1 MRKKCTLR
9 KNKRIS
15 TTILILT
22 LSMVFVFTML
32 PIHSLANESSSMQND
47 TNLNNLNE
55 NLVPEPAEIGTAREN
70 EDINA
75 QKENSTNK
83 SLSENGLNAQD
94 IEQNE
99 AQIREAPRKA
109 PPENGIVEIG
119 SFEDLK
125 PYLEKG
131 KYTYLT
137 NRDYSALLLKSGNY
151 VFTKDIE
158 IDLNDP
164 YFDDKSEEIGRGII
178 SHDNKDGILSIDGG
192 NHKITFKGNKVAPL
206 FAGIRAKNVNIS
218 NMSVEYPTSVSG
230 YGFIGEL
237 ISFGTPVDENGFDIN
252 SSILKNI
259 KVKVNGNVESKE
271 VWGNVILDNHFS
283 DQFGKGQ
290 IASGLS
296 WYLSKTSLEDIDL
309 EVTGNIGSDKA
320 PADKN
325 FRSGATG
332 LTFHWDKKMPTKD
345 TPSGDEIYMKQNTAM
360 LKKAGQIVNV
370 NVNIGGNIQAYA
382 YSQGYSAGVSN
393 DLGEAWVD
401 NLHVNIKGN
410 ILTKLH
416 KGGINQSGGESTYAH
431 GISDEIGT
439 FINSSLDVNNIVID
453 AENGMAKSND
463 FTQMYLVASTNSKG
477 WAENLSNNKFN
488 VRGKMSNNAPFR
500 NTMGL
505 GFGNGWNSS
514 GKYGVD
520 FLQTFENNE
529 MQVGAV
535 EIKNAESSQTAFVG
549 LSQKVY
555 AGKQSYEGRPELPEA
570 SLKNNS
576 LKVGKVDIDTPK
588 AYGMIYP
595 FMMQATNSKDNTV
608 SYGDI
613 NCKTDVI
620 NFIGMGDVEAKQPKN
635 TPHQCLT
642 KGNKLEFGT
651 VKLEGNTGNT
661 ISLMAGAQGANQPIE
676 DCSVKAKA
684 LSVNL
689 TDENENK
696 YSTSIAGIATYQQ
709 APIKGCR
716 VYVGDID
723 IKNQTQKTLYL
734 GLGTAFSK
742 NSKIEGSAVFIDK
755 DFKLDTA
762 GTKYAG
768 GFAGYASN
776 MTIDN
781 CDYQINGKSEV
792 AQNGKGI
799 FAGFAGWIKNTT
811 ISNSRSLILNDWAV
825 FTGFADGGTIDG
837 VAHYINKPNP
847 KFWSAI
853 LGAHK
858 ENKPTIKNSTL
869 LVDKE
874 NKDTW
879 LYRTGNVS
887 DESND
892 NYVTVVGK
900 GTDNVNREVYKT
912 SENEITENG
921 KTVKVVSKNDDS
933 IGNGF
938 VAKRA
943 FQTKYWNAELG
954 AYATSDAEKNFGY
967 LLAAS
972 FDKKEAV
979 GVDAAIVSKDLQT
992 ASLMDYYNRHVGIKA
1007 KSGAYIDLLGIKGD
1021 DFAFTPSVT
1030 KKVIGHDSEENY
1042 SFVLKADKDNPTG
1055 GTDLNGD
1062 IKKSTNGKIE
1072 DGKTQKIDFDEISFT
1087 KLGTYKFIVKEVNQ
1101 APKDWIYD
1109 NSEKVITVVISENKD
1124 GKFKVKIENNNP
1136 VVENKYS
1143 HTDDEDKPNPDKPDT
1158 EKPKD
1163 DAKDNENKTTTTET
1177 SKISKSVNTGDNNS
1191 TEAMLTLTLL
1201 IASAGVLV
1209 AVSIKNKIGN
1219 KNKSN

>member
-1 MRKKCTLR
+1 M
-9 KNKRIS
+9 
-15 TTILILT
+15 
-22 LSMVFVFTML
+22 
-32 PIHSLANESSSMQND
+32 
-47 TNLNNLNE
+47 
-55 NLVPEPAEIGTAREN
+55 
-70 EDINA
+70 
-75 QKENSTNK
+75 
-83 SLSENGLNAQD
+83 
-94 IEQNE
+94 
-99 AQIREAPRKA
+99 
-109 PPENGIVEIG
+109 
-119 SFEDLK
+119 
-125 PYLEKG
+125 
-131 KYTYLT
+131 
-137 NRDYSALLLKSGNY
+137 
-151 VFTKDIE
+151 
-158 IDLNDP
+158 
-164 YFDDKSEEIGRGII
+164 
-178 SHDNKDGILSIDGG
+178 
-192 NHKITFKGNKVAPL
+192 

-218 NMSVEYPTSVSG
+218 NMSVEYPASVSG

-237 ISFGTPVDENGFDIN
+237 ISFGTPVDANGFDIN
-252 SSILKNI
+252 NSIIKNI

-332 LTFHWDKKMPTKD
+332 LTFHWDKKMPAPN

-370 NVNIGGNIQAYA
+370 NVNIGGNVQAYA

-401 NLHVNIKGN
+401 NLHVNIKGD

-439 FINSSLDVNNIVID
+439 FINSSLDINNIVID
-453 AENGMAKSND
+453 AEDGMAKSNA
-463 FTQMYLVASTNSKG
+463 FTQMYLVASTNSHG
-477 WAENLSNNKFN
+477 WDENLSNNKFN

-505 GFGNGWNSS
+505 GFGNGWDSS
-514 GKYGVD
+514 KKYGVD

-555 AGKQSYEGRPELPEA
+555 AGKQSKEGRPELPEA

-620 NFIGMGDVEAKQPKN
+620 NFIGMGDVEATKPKN
-635 TPHQCLT
+635 TPHPCLT
-642 KGNKLEFGT
+642 KGNILEFGT
-651 VKLEGNTGNT
+651 INLEGNSGNT
-661 ISLMAGAQGANQPIE
+661 ISLMAGTQGENQPIE
-676 DCSVKAKA
+676 DCTVKAKA
-684 LSVNL
+684 LNVNL
-689 TDENENK
+689 TDENVK
-696 YSTSIAGIATYQQ
+696 GGSTSIAGIATYQQ
-709 APIKGCR
+709 SPIKGCR
-716 VYVGDID
+716 VYIGDVD
-723 IKNQTQKTLYL
+723 IKNQTQKPLYM

-742 NSKIEGSAVFIDK
+742 NSKIEGSAVFVDK

-768 GFAGYASN
+768 GFAGYANN

-825 FTGFADGGTIDG
+825 FTGFADGGKITG

-847 KFWSAI
+847 TFWSAI
-853 LGAHK
+853 LGADRND
-858 ENKPTIKNSTL
+858 NKPIITNSTL
-869 LVDKE
+869 LVEKE
-874 NKDTW
+874 NEDTW

-887 DESND
+887 EESKD

-900 GTDNVNREVYKT
+900 TDEKTNREVFAT
-912 SENEITENG
+912 GENEITENG
-921 KTVKVVSKNDDS
+921 KKVKVVSKTGDS
-933 IGNGF
+933 KGKALI
-938 VAKRA
+938 AKRS
-943 FQTKYWNAELG
+943 FQDKYWNDKVGRYNTTDE
-954 AYATSDAEKNFGY
+954 EKDFQYLNSSTFGDI
-967 LLAAS
+967 A
-972 FDKKEAV
+972 FI
-979 GVDAAIVSKDLQT
+979 GVDASIIKDGGSK
-992 ASLMDYYNRHVGIKA
+992 ASLDNYFNRHAGLITKD
-1007 KSGAYIDLLGIKGD
+1007 GAVIDLLGIRG
-1021 DFAFTPSVT
+1021 SV
-1030 KKVIGHDSEENY
+1030 IPD
-1042 SFVLKADKDNPTG
+1042 
-1055 GTDLNGD
+1055 
-1062 IKKSTNGKIE
+1062 
-1072 DGKTQKIDFDEISFT
+1072 
-1087 KLGTYKFIVKEVNQ
+1087 
-1101 APKDWIYD
+1101 AP
-1109 NSEKVITVVISENKD
+1109 VT
-1124 GKFKVKIENNNP
+1124 
-1136 VVENKYS
+1136 
-1143 HTDDEDKPNPDKPDT
+1143 PDKND
-1158 EKPKD
+1158 
-1163 DAKDNENKTTTTET
+1163 
-1177 SKISKSVNTGDNNS
+1177 KSIGTGDSGIDGFVILLVIMGTIAIS
-1191 TEAMLTLTLL
+1191 TALRKRKGE
-1201 IASAGVLV
+1201 SQ
-1209 AVSIKNKIGN
+1209 N
-1219 KNKSN
+1219 

>member
-1 MRKKCTLR
+1 MRKKWTLR
-9 KNKRIS
+9 KSKRIS
-15 TTILILT
+15 TKILILV

-47 TNLNNLNE
+47 TNLNHLNE
-55 NLVPEPAEIGTAREN
+55 NHAPEPAKIGTEKEQDGMN
-70 EDINA
+70 I
-75 QKENSTNK
+75 QKENNRTNI
-83 SLSENGLNAQD
+83 LSENGLNAQD

-99 AQIREAPRKA
+99 VQVRKAPRKA
-109 PPENGIVEIG
+109 PPESGIVEIG
-119 SFEDLK
+119 SFDDLK

-131 KYTYLT
+131 KYTFLT
-137 NRDYSALLLKSGNY
+137 NKDYSALLLKSGSY
-151 VFTKDIE
+151 VFTNDIE

-164 YFDDKSEEIGRGII
+164 YFDDKRVEIERGII
-178 SHDNKDGILSIDGG
+178 SHDNKDGMLSIDGG
-192 NHKITFKGNKVAPL
+192 NHKITFKGKKVAPL
-206 FAGIRAKNVNIS
+206 FAGIRAKNANIS

-237 ISFGTPVDENGFDIN
+237 ISFGEPVDANGFDIN
-252 SSILKNI
+252 NSIIKNI
-259 KVKVNGNVESKE
+259 KVKVNGNIESKE
-271 VWGNVILDNHFS
+271 VWGNVIIDNHFA
-283 DQFGKGQ
+283 DQFRKGE

-296 WYLSKTSLEDIDL
+296 WFLSKTSLEDIDL

-332 LTFHWDKKMPTKD
+332 LIFHWDKKMPTKD
-345 TPSGDEIYMKQNTAM
+345 TPSGDEIYMKHNTAM

-370 NVNIGGNIQAYA
+370 NINIGGNVQAYA

-393 DLGEAWVD
+393 DLGTAWVD
-401 NLHVNIKGN
+401 NLHVNIKGD

-416 KGGINQSGGESTYAH
+416 NGGINQQGGESTYAH

-439 FINSSLDVNNIVID
+439 FINSSLDVNNIVIN
-453 AENGMAKSND
+453 AEDGMAKSNS
-463 FTQMYLVASTNSKG
+463 FTQMYLVAAINSKG

-488 VRGKMSNNAPFR
+488 VRGKMSNNAPFK

-535 EIKNAESSQTAFVG
+535 EIKNAESPQTAFVG
-549 LSQKVY
+549 LAQKLY
-555 AGKQSYEGRPELPEA
+555 AGKQSKEGRPELPEA

-620 NFIGMGDVEAKQPKN
+620 NFTGMGNVEAKQPEN
-635 TPHQCLT
+635 TPHPCLT
-642 KGNKLEFGT
+642 KGNTLEFGT
-651 VKLEGNTGNT
+651 INLEGKTGNT
-661 ISLMAGAQGANQPIE
+661 ISLMAGSQGENQPIE
-676 DCSVKAKA
+676 NCTVKAKS
-684 LSVNL
+684 LNVNL
-689 TDENENK
+689 TDK
-696 YSTSIAGIATYQQ
+696 TAKGGSTSIAGIATYQQ

-716 VYVGDID
+716 VYVGDVD
-723 IKNQTQKTLYL
+723 IKNQTQKTLYM

-768 GFAGYASN
+768 GFAGYANN
-776 MTIDN
+776 MMIDN

-792 AQNGKGI
+792 AQNGQGI
-799 FAGFAGWIKNTT
+799 FAGFAGWIKDTT

-825 FTGFADGGTIDG
+825 FTGYANGGTIDG

-921 KTVKVVSKNDDS
+921 KTVKVASMKGDS

-943 FQTKYWNAELG
+943 FQTKYWNAEVG

-967 LLAAS
+967 LLATS
-972 FDKKEAV
+972 FDEKEAV
-979 GVDAAIVSKDLQT
+979 GVDAAAASKDLQT
-992 ASLMDYYNRHVGIKA
+992 ASLMNYYNRHLGIKA

-1087 KLGTYKFIVKEVNQ
+1087 KLGTYKFIVKEVNN
-1101 APKDWIYD
+1101 APKNWTYD
-1109 NSEKVITVVISENKD
+1109 NSEKIIKVVISENKD
-1124 GKFKVKIENNNP
+1124 GTFEAKIENNNP

-1201 IASAGVLV
+1201 IACAGVLIS
-1209 AVSIKNKIGN
+1209 VSIKNKIGN

>member
-1 MRKKCTLR
+1 
-9 KNKRIS
+9 
-15 TTILILT
+15 
-22 LSMVFVFTML
+22 
-32 PIHSLANESSSMQND
+32 
-47 TNLNNLNE
+47 
-55 NLVPEPAEIGTAREN
+55 
-70 EDINA
+70 
-75 QKENSTNK
+75 
-83 SLSENGLNAQD
+83 
-94 IEQNE
+94 
-99 AQIREAPRKA
+99 
-109 PPENGIVEIG
+109 
-119 SFEDLK
+119 
-125 PYLEKG
+125 
-131 KYTYLT
+131 
-137 NRDYSALLLKSGNY
+137 
-151 VFTKDIE
+151 
-158 IDLNDP
+158 
-164 YFDDKSEEIGRGII
+164 
-178 SHDNKDGILSIDGG
+178 
-192 NHKITFKGNKVAPL
+192 
-206 FAGIRAKNVNIS
+206 
-218 NMSVEYPTSVSG
+218 
-230 YGFIGEL
+230 
-237 ISFGTPVDENGFDIN
+237 
-252 SSILKNI
+252 
-259 KVKVNGNVESKE
+259 
-271 VWGNVILDNHFS
+271 
-283 DQFGKGQ
+283 
-290 IASGLS
+290 
-296 WYLSKTSLEDIDL
+296 
-309 EVTGNIGSDKA
+309 
-320 PADKN
+320 
-325 FRSGATG
+325 
-332 LTFHWDKKMPTKD
+332 
-345 TPSGDEIYMKQNTAM
+345 
-360 LKKAGQIVNV
+360 
-370 NVNIGGNIQAYA
+370 
-382 YSQGYSAGVSN
+382 
-393 DLGEAWVD
+393 
-401 NLHVNIKGN
+401 
-410 ILTKLH
+410 
-416 KGGINQSGGESTYAH
+416 
-431 GISDEIGT
+431 
-439 FINSSLDVNNIVID
+439 
-453 AENGMAKSND
+453 
-463 FTQMYLVASTNSKG
+463 
-477 WAENLSNNKFN
+477 
-488 VRGKMSNNAPFR
+488 
-500 NTMGL
+500 
-505 GFGNGWNSS
+505 
-514 GKYGVD
+514 
-520 FLQTFENNE
+520 
-529 MQVGAV
+529 
-535 EIKNAESSQTAFVG
+535 
-549 LSQKVY
+549 
-555 AGKQSYEGRPELPEA
+555 
-570 SLKNNS
+570 
-576 LKVGKVDIDTPK
+576 
-588 AYGMIYP
+588 
-595 FMMQATNSKDNTV
+595 
-608 SYGDI
+608 
-613 NCKTDVI
+613 
-620 NFIGMGDVEAKQPKN
+620 MGDVEAKQPKN

>member
-1 MRKKCTLR
+1 MGGGWEADVKKQIYTRGKQMLAIAFSLLMVISFSKFSVSAETLGEKETKTMSEPKVNE
-9 KNKRIS
+9 KNIEDTIS
-15 TTILILT
+15 PKEKKSEKTEIAEKSDKSDKSEKAGNQVKEAKKEQIKKSPLR
-22 LSMVFVFTML
+22 V
-32 PIHSLANESSSMQND
+32 PPANGVIEISSFD
-47 TNLNNLNE
+47 
-55 NLVPEPAEIGTAREN
+55 
-70 EDINA
+70 
-75 QKENSTNK
+75 
-83 SLSENGLNAQD
+83 
-94 IEQNE
+94 
-99 AQIREAPRKA
+99 
-109 PPENGIVEIG
+109 
-119 SFEDLK
+119 DLK

-137 NRDYSALLLKSGNY
+137 NIDYSALLLKSGNY

-158 IDLNDP
+158 IDLNDS
-164 YFDDKSEEIGRGII
+164 YFDDKRVEIERGII

-192 NHKITFKGNKVAPL
+192 NHKVTFKGKKVAPL

-218 NMSVEYPTSVSG
+218 NMSVEYQASVSG

-237 ISFGTPVDENGFDIN
+237 ISFGEPVDANGFDIN
-252 SSILKNI
+252 NSIIKNI
-259 KVKVNGNVESKE
+259 KVKVNGNIESKE
-271 VWGNVILDNHFS
+271 VWGNVILDNHFA
-283 DQFGKGQ
+283 DQFGKGE

-296 WYLSKTSLEDIDL
+296 WFLSKTSLEDIDL

-332 LTFHWDKKMPTKD
+332 LIFHWDKKMPAPN
-345 TPSGDEIYMKQNTAM
+345 TPSGNEIYMKQNTAM

-370 NVNIGGNIQAYA
+370 NVNIGGNVQAYA
-382 YSQGYSAGVSN
+382 YSQGYSAGISN

-401 NLHVNIKGN
+401 NLHVNIKGD

-453 AENGMAKSND
+453 AENGMAKSNA
-463 FTQMYLVASTNSKG
+463 FTQMYLVASTNSHG

-514 GKYGVD
+514 NKYGVD

-555 AGKQSYEGRPELPEA
+555 AGKQSKEGRPELPEA

-576 LKVGKVDIDTPK
+576 LKVGKLDIDTPK
-588 AYGMIYP
+588 AYAMIYP

-613 NCKTDVI
+613 NCKTGVI
-620 NFIGMGDVEAKQPKN
+620 NFTGMGNVEAKEPIN
-635 TPHQCLT
+635 TPHPCLT
-642 KGNKLEFGT
+642 KGNMLEFGT
-651 VKLEGNTGNT
+651 INLEGKTGNT
-661 ISLMAGAQGANQPIE
+661 ISLMAGMQGENQPIE
-676 DCSVKAKA
+676 DCTVKAKA
-684 LSVNL
+684 LNVNL
-689 TDENENK
+689 TDK
-696 YSTSIAGIATYQQ
+696 DAKGGSTSIAGIATYQQ

-716 VYVGDID
+716 VYVGDVD
-723 IKNQTQKTLYL
+723 IKNQTEKPLYM

-768 GFAGYASN
+768 GFAGYANN
-776 MTIDN
+776 MMIDN

-792 AQNGKGI
+792 AQNGQGI

-825 FTGFADGGTIDG
+825 FAGFADGGKITG

-853 LGAHK
+853 LGADRND
-858 ENKPTIKNSTL
+858 NKPTISNSTL
-869 LVDKE
+869 LVEKE
-874 NKDTW
+874 NEDTW

-887 DESND
+887 EESKD

-900 GTDNVNREVYKT
+900 TDEKTNREVFAT
-912 SENEITENG
+912 GENEITENG
-921 KTVKVVSKNDDS
+921 KKVKVVSKTGDS
-933 IGNGF
+933 KGKALI
-938 VAKRA
+938 AKRS
-943 FQTKYWNAELG
+943 FQDKYWNDKVGRYNTTGE
-954 AYATSDAEKNFGY
+954 EKNFQY
-967 LLAAS
+967 LNS
-972 FDKKEAV
+972 STFGDIDFI
-979 GVDAAIVSKDLQT
+979 GVDASIIKDGGSK
-992 ASLMDYYNRHVGIKA
+992 ASLDNYFNRHAGLITKD
-1007 KSGAYIDLLGIKGD
+1007 GAVIDLLGIRG
-1021 DFAFTPSVT
+1021 SV
-1030 KKVIGHDSEENY
+1030 IPD
-1042 SFVLKADKDNPTG
+1042 
-1055 GTDLNGD
+1055 
-1062 IKKSTNGKIE
+1062 
-1072 DGKTQKIDFDEISFT
+1072 
-1087 KLGTYKFIVKEVNQ
+1087 
-1101 APKDWIYD
+1101 AP
-1109 NSEKVITVVISENKD
+1109 VT
-1124 GKFKVKIENNNP
+1124 
-1136 VVENKYS
+1136 
-1143 HTDDEDKPNPDKPDT
+1143 PDT
-1158 EKPKD
+1158 PEKPKPD
-1163 DAKDNENKTTTTET
+1163 KND
-1177 SKISKSVNTGDNNS
+1177 KSIGTGDSGIDGFAILLVIMGTIAIS
-1191 TEAMLTLTLL
+1191 TALRKRKGE
-1201 IASAGVLV
+1201 SQ
-1209 AVSIKNKIGN
+1209 N
-1219 KNKSN
+1219 

>member
-1 MRKKCTLR
+1 MLAIAFSLLLVISFSKFSVSAETLGEKETKTMSEPKVNEKNIEDTISPKEEKSEKTEIAEKSDKSDKSEKAGNQVKEAKKNQIKKSPLR
-9 KNKRIS
+9 
-15 TTILILT
+15 
-22 LSMVFVFTML
+22 
-32 PIHSLANESSSMQND
+32 
-47 TNLNNLNE
+47 
-55 NLVPEPAEIGTAREN
+55 VPPAG
-70 EDINA
+70 
-75 QKENSTNK
+75 
-83 SLSENGLNAQD
+83 GV
-94 IEQNE
+94 
-99 AQIREAPRKA
+99 
-109 PPENGIVEIG
+109 VEIS
-119 SFEDLK
+119 SFDDLK

-131 KYTYLT
+131 NYTFLT

-158 IDLNDP
+158 IDLNDS
-164 YFDDKSEEIGRGII
+164 YFDDKRVEIERGVI

-192 NHKITFKGNKVAPL
+192 NHKITFKGKKVAPL
-206 FAGIRAKNVNIS
+206 FAGIRAKNANIS
-218 NMSVEYPTSVSG
+218 NMSVEYQASVSG

-237 ISFGTPVDENGFDIN
+237 ISFGEPVDANGFDIN
-252 SSILKNI
+252 NSIIKNI
-259 KVKVNGNVESKE
+259 KVKVNGNIESKE
-271 VWGNVILDNHFS
+271 VWGNVIIDNHFA
-283 DQFGKGQ
+283 DQFRKGE

-296 WYLSKTSLEDIDL
+296 WFLSKTSLEDIDL

-320 PADKN
+320 PADRN

-332 LTFHWDKKMPTKD
+332 LIFHWDKKMPTKD
-345 TPSGDEIYMKQNTAM
+345 TPSGDEIYMKHNTAM

-370 NVNIGGNIQAYA
+370 NINIGGNVQAYA

-393 DLGEAWVD
+393 DLGTAWVD
-401 NLHVNIKGN
+401 NLHVNIKGD

-416 KGGINQSGGESTYAH
+416 NGGINQPGGESTYAH

-439 FINSSLDVNNIVID
+439 FINSSLDVNNIVIN
-453 AENGMAKSND
+453 AEDGMAKSNS
-463 FTQMYLVASTNSKG
+463 FTQMYLVAAINSKG

-488 VRGKMSNNAPFR
+488 VRGKMSNNAPFK

-535 EIKNAESSQTAFVG
+535 EIKNAESPQTAFVG
-549 LSQKVY
+549 LAQKLY
-555 AGKQSYEGRPELPEA
+555 AGKQSKEGRPELPEA

-620 NFIGMGDVEAKQPKN
+620 NFTGMGNVEAKEPIN
-635 TPHQCLT
+635 TPHPCLT
-642 KGNKLEFGT
+642 KGNTLEFGT
-651 VKLEGNTGNT
+651 INLEGKTGNT
-661 ISLMAGAQGANQPIE
+661 ISLMAGTQGANQPIE

-709 APIKGCR
+709 SPIKGCR
-716 VYVGDID
+716 VYVGDVD
-723 IKNQTQKTLYL
+723 IKNRTQKALYM

-768 GFAGYASN
+768 GFAGYANN
-776 MTIDN
+776 MMIDN

-825 FTGFADGGTIDG
+825 FTGFADGGKITG

-847 KFWSAI
+847 TFWSAI
-853 LGAHK
+853 LGADIND
-858 ENKPTIKNSTL
+858 NKPIITNSTL
-869 LVDKE
+869 LVEKE
-874 NKDTW
+874 NEDTW

-887 DESND
+887 EESKD

-900 GTDNVNREVYKT
+900 TDEKTNREVFAT
-912 SENEITENG
+912 GENEITENG
-921 KTVKVVSKNDDS
+921 KKVKVVSKTGDS
-933 IGNGF
+933 KGKALI
-938 VAKRA
+938 AKRS
-943 FQTKYWNAELG
+943 FQDKYWNDKVGRYDTTGE
-954 AYATSDAEKNFGY
+954 EKNFQY
-967 LLAAS
+967 LNS
-972 FDKKEAV
+972 STFGDIDFI
-979 GVDAAIVSKDLQT
+979 GVDASIIKDGGSKS
-992 ASLMDYYNRHVGIKA
+992 SLDNYFNRHAGLITKD
-1007 KSGAYIDLLGIKGD
+1007 GAVIDLLGIRG
-1021 DFAFTPSVT
+1021 SV
-1030 KKVIGHDSEENY
+1030 IPD
-1042 SFVLKADKDNPTG
+1042 
-1055 GTDLNGD
+1055 
-1062 IKKSTNGKIE
+1062 
-1072 DGKTQKIDFDEISFT
+1072 
-1087 KLGTYKFIVKEVNQ
+1087 
-1101 APKDWIYD
+1101 AP
-1109 NSEKVITVVISENKD
+1109 IT
-1124 GKFKVKIENNNP
+1124 
-1136 VVENKYS
+1136 
-1143 HTDDEDKPNPDKPDT
+1143 PDT
-1158 EKPKD
+1158 PEKPKPD
-1163 DAKDNENKTTTTET
+1163 KND
-1177 SKISKSVNTGDNNS
+1177 KSIGTGDSGIDGFAILLVIMGTIAIS
-1191 TEAMLTLTLL
+1191 TALRKRKGE
-1201 IASAGVLV
+1201 SQ
-1209 AVSIKNKIGN
+1209 N
-1219 KNKSN
+1219 

>member
-1 MRKKCTLR
+1 MNKKWTQRKS
-9 KNKRIS
+9 KRIS

-32 PIHSLANESSSMQND
+32 PIHSLANESSTLQND
-47 TNLNNLNE
+47 TNLNYLNE
-55 NLVPEPAEIGTAREN
+55 NPAPEPTEIETAKEK
-70 EDINA
+70 EDINT
-75 QKENSTNK
+75 QQENNRNN
-83 SLSENGLNAQD
+83 SLSENGLNTQD

-99 AQIREAPRKA
+99 AQLKKAPRKA

-131 KYTYLT
+131 KYTFLT
-137 NRDYSALLLKSGNY
+137 NNDYSALLLKSGSY
-151 VFTKDIE
+151 VFTNDIE

-164 YFDDKSEEIGRGII
+164 YFDDKSVEIDRGII
-178 SHDNKDGILSIDGG
+178 SHDNKDGVLNIDGG

-206 FAGIRAKNVNIS
+206 FAGIRAKNASIS

-237 ISFGTPVDENGFDIN
+237 ISFGTPVDANGFDIN
-252 SSILKNI
+252 NSILKNI
-259 KVKVNGNVESKE
+259 KVKVNGNIESKE
-271 VWGNVILDNHFS
+271 VWGNVRIDNHFS

-296 WYLSKTSLEDIDL
+296 WFLSKTSLEDIDL

-332 LTFHWDKKMPTKD
+332 LTFHWDKKMPAPN

-393 DLGEAWVD
+393 DLGQAWVD
-401 NLHVNIKGN
+401 NLHVNIKGD

-416 KGGINQSGGESTYAH
+416 NGGINQSGGESTYAH

-453 AENGMAKSND
+453 AENGMAKSNA

-488 VRGKMSNNAPFR
+488 VRGKMSNNAPFK

-549 LSQKVY
+549 LAQKLY
-555 AGKQSYEGRPELPEA
+555 AGKQSYEGRPEFPEA
-570 SLKNNS
+570 SLKNNT

-635 TPHQCLT
+635 TPHPCLT
-642 KGNKLEFGT
+642 KGNILKFGT
-651 VKLEGNTGNT
+651 INLEGNSGNT
-661 ISLMAGAQGANQPIE
+661 ISLMAGTQGANQPIE
-676 DCSVKAKA
+676 SCTVKAKA
-684 LSVNL
+684 LNVNL

-709 APIKGCR
+709 SPIKGCR

-723 IKNQTQKTLYL
+723 INNQTQKTLYL

-742 NSKIEGSAVFIDK
+742 NSKIEDSAVFIDK

-768 GFAGYASN
+768 GFAGYANN

-781 CDYQINGKSEV
+781 CDYQINGKNEV

-799 FAGFAGWIKNTT
+799 FAGFAGWIKDTT

-825 FTGFADGGTIDG
+825 FTGYANGGTIDG

-887 DESND
+887 DESKD

-900 GTDNVNREVYKT
+900 GADNVNREVYKA

-921 KTVKVVSKNDDS
+921 KAVRVVSKNDDS

-938 VAKRA
+938 IAKRA
-943 FQTKYWNAELG
+943 FQTKYWNAEVG
-954 AYATSDAEKNFGY
+954 AYATSDTEKNFGY
-967 LLAAS
+967 LLATS
-972 FDKKEAV
+972 FDEKEAV
-979 GVDAAIVSKDLQT
+979 GVDKAAVSKDLQT
-992 ASLMDYYNRHVGIKA
+992 ASLMNYYDRHVGIKA

-1055 GTDLNGD
+1055 GADLNGESQ
-1062 IKKSTNGKIE
+1062 KSTNGKIE

-1087 KLGTYKFIVKEVNQ
+1087 KLGTYKFIVKEVNN
-1101 APKDWIYD
+1101 APKDWTYD
-1109 NSEKVITVVISENKD
+1109 NSEKVITVVIYEDKD
-1124 GKFKVKIENNNP
+1124 GKFEVKIENNNP
-1136 VVENKYS
+1136 VVENKYTR
-1143 HTDDEDKPNPDKPDT
+1143 TDDEDKPNPDPQKPEPNNPTTDNRD
-1158 EKPKD
+1158 KPK
-1163 DAKDNENKTTTTET
+1163 TTP
-1177 SKISKSVNTGDNNS
+1177 KKSTNVVKSPKTGDMIDATMYLGGLAVMS
-1191 TEAMLTLTLL
+1191 MGVLLTL
-1201 IASAGVLV
+1201 
-1209 AVSIKNKIGN
+1209 KK
-1219 KNKSN
+1219 KSHK

>member
-1 MRKKCTLR
+1 MGGWEADVKKQIYTRGKQMLAIAFSLLLVISFSKFSVSAEALGEKESKTMSEPKVNEKNIEDTISPKEEKSEKIEIAEKSEKSEKPEKAENQAKGAKVKQMKKSPLR
-9 KNKRIS
+9 
-15 TTILILT
+15 
-22 LSMVFVFTML
+22 
-32 PIHSLANESSSMQND
+32 
-47 TNLNNLNE
+47 
-55 NLVPEPAEIGTAREN
+55 VPPAG
-70 EDINA
+70 
-75 QKENSTNK
+75 
-83 SLSENGLNAQD
+83 GV
-94 IEQNE
+94 
-99 AQIREAPRKA
+99 
-109 PPENGIVEIG
+109 VEIS
-119 SFEDLK
+119 SFDDLK

-131 KYTYLT
+131 NYTFLT
-137 NRDYSALLLKSGNY
+137 NNDYSALLLKSGNY

-158 IDLNDP
+158 IDLNDS
-164 YFDDKSEEIGRGII
+164 YFDDKRVEIERGII

-192 NHKITFKGNKVAPL
+192 NHKITFKGKKVAPL

-237 ISFGTPVDENGFDIN
+237 ISFGTPVDANGFDIN
-252 SSILKNI
+252 NSIIKNI

-271 VWGNVILDNHFS
+271 VWGNVRIDNHFS

-296 WYLSKTSLEDIDL
+296 WFLSKTSLEDIDL

-332 LTFHWDKKMPTKD
+332 LTFHWDKKMPAPN

-370 NVNIGGNIQAYA
+370 NVNIGGNVQAYA

-393 DLGEAWVD
+393 DLGQAWVD
-401 NLHVNIKGN
+401 NLHVNIKGD

-453 AENGMAKSND
+453 AENGMTKSND

-488 VRGKMSNNAPFR
+488 VRGKMSNNAPFK

-549 LSQKVY
+549 LAQKVY
-555 AGKQSYEGRPELPEA
+555 AGKQSHEGRPELPEA
-570 SLKNNS
+570 SLKNNT
-576 LKVGKVDIDTPK
+576 LKVGKLDIDTPK

-613 NCKTDVI
+613 NCKTDLI
-620 NFIGMGDVEAKQPKN
+620 NFTGMGDVEAKQPKN
-635 TPHQCLT
+635 TPHPCLT
-642 KGNKLEFGT
+642 KGNNLEFGT
-651 VKLEGNTGNT
+651 INLEGKTGNT
-661 ISLMAGAQGANQPIE
+661 ISLMAGTQGANQPIE

-709 APIKGCR
+709 SPIKGCR
-716 VYVGDID
+716 VYVGDVD
-723 IKNQTQKTLYL
+723 IKNRTQKALYM

-768 GFAGYASN
+768 GFAGYANN

-825 FTGFADGGTIDG
+825 FTGFADGGKITG

-847 KFWSAI
+847 TFWSAI
-853 LGAHK
+853 LGADRNN
-858 ENKPTIKNSTL
+858 NKPIITNSTL
-869 LVDKE
+869 LVEKE
-874 NKDTW
+874 NEDTW

-887 DESND
+887 EESKD

-900 GTDNVNREVYKT
+900 TDEKTNREVFAT
-912 SENEITENG
+912 GENEITENG
-921 KTVKVVSKNDDS
+921 KKVKVVSKTGDS
-933 IGNGF
+933 KGKALI
-938 VAKRA
+938 AKRS
-943 FQTKYWNAELG
+943 FQDKYWN
-954 AYATSDAEKNFGY
+954 EKVGRYNTTDEEKDFQYLNSSTFGDID
-967 LLAAS
+967 
-972 FDKKEAV
+972 FI
-979 GVDAAIVSKDLQT
+979 GVDASIIKEGGSK
-992 ASLMDYYNRHVGIKA
+992 ASLDNYFNRHAGLITKD
-1007 KSGAYIDLLGIKGD
+1007 GAVIDLLGIKG
-1021 DFAFTPSVT
+1021 SV
-1030 KKVIGHDSEENY
+1030 IPD
-1042 SFVLKADKDNPTG
+1042 
-1055 GTDLNGD
+1055 
-1062 IKKSTNGKIE
+1062 
-1072 DGKTQKIDFDEISFT
+1072 
-1087 KLGTYKFIVKEVNQ
+1087 
-1101 APKDWIYD
+1101 AP
-1109 NSEKVITVVISENKD
+1109 VT
-1124 GKFKVKIENNNP
+1124 
-1136 VVENKYS
+1136 
-1143 HTDDEDKPNPDKPDT
+1143 PDT
-1158 EKPKD
+1158 PEKPKPD
-1163 DAKDNENKTTTTET
+1163 
-1177 SKISKSVNTGDNNS
+1177 KSDKSIGTGDSGIDGFAILLVIMGTIAIS
-1191 TEAMLTLTLL
+1191 TALRKRKGE
-1201 IASAGVLV
+1201 SQ
-1209 AVSIKNKIGN
+1209 N
-1219 KNKSN
+1219 

>member
-1 MRKKCTLR
+1 MLAIAFSLLLVISFSKFSVSAEALGEKESKTISEPKVNEKNIEDTISPKEEKSEKNEIAEKSEKSEKPEKAENQAKGAKVKQIKKSPLR
-9 KNKRIS
+9 VPPANGVIEIS
-15 TTILILT
+15 
-22 LSMVFVFTML
+22 
-32 PIHSLANESSSMQND
+32 
-47 TNLNNLNE
+47 
-55 NLVPEPAEIGTAREN
+55 
-70 EDINA
+70 
-75 QKENSTNK
+75 
-83 SLSENGLNAQD
+83 
-94 IEQNE
+94 
-99 AQIREAPRKA
+99 
-109 PPENGIVEIG
+109 
-119 SFEDLK
+119 SFDDLK

-131 KYTYLT
+131 NYTFLT
-137 NRDYSALLLKSGNY
+137 NNDYSALLLKSGNY

-158 IDLNDP
+158 IDLSDS
-164 YFDDKSEEIGRGII
+164 YFDDKRVEIERGII

-192 NHKITFKGNKVAPL
+192 NHKVTFKGKKVAPL

-218 NMSVEYPTSVSG
+218 NMSIEYPVSVSG

-237 ISFGTPVDENGFDIN
+237 ISFGTPVDANGFDIN
-252 SSILKNI
+252 NSIIKNI

-271 VWGNVILDNHFS
+271 VWGNVRIDNHFS

-296 WYLSKTSLEDIDL
+296 WFLGKTSLEDIDL

-332 LTFHWDKKMPTKD
+332 LTFHWDKKMPAPN

-393 DLGEAWVD
+393 DLGQAWVD
-401 NLHVNIKGN
+401 NLHVNIKGD

-416 KGGINQSGGESTYAH
+416 NGGINQSGGESTYAH

-453 AENGMAKSND
+453 AENGMAKSNA

-488 VRGKMSNNAPFR
+488 VRGKMSNNAPFK

-514 GKYGVD
+514 GRYGVD

-555 AGKQSYEGRPELPEA
+555 AGKQSHEGRPELPEA
-570 SLKNNS
+570 SLKNNT
-576 LKVGKVDIDTPK
+576 LKVGKLDIDTPK

-620 NFIGMGDVEAKQPKN
+620 NFTGMGDVEAKQPKN
-635 TPHQCLT
+635 TPHPCLT
-642 KGNKLEFGT
+642 KGNILKFGT
-651 VKLEGNTGNT
+651 INLEGNSGNT
-661 ISLMAGAQGANQPIE
+661 ISLMAGTQGENQPIE
-676 DCSVKAKA
+676 DCTVKAKA
-684 LSVNL
+684 LNVNL
-689 TDENENK
+689 TDENVK
-696 YSTSIAGIATYQQ
+696 GGSTSIAGIATYQQ
-709 APIKGCR
+709 SPIKGCR
-716 VYVGDID
+716 VYIGDVD
-723 IKNQTQKTLYL
+723 IKNQTQKPLYM

-742 NSKIEGSAVFIDK
+742 NSKIESSAVFIDK

-768 GFAGYASN
+768 GFAGYANN

-825 FTGFADGGTIDG
+825 FTGFADGGKITG

-847 KFWSAI
+847 TFWSAI
-853 LGAHK
+853 LGADRNN
-858 ENKPTIKNSTL
+858 NKPIITNSTL
-869 LVDKE
+869 LVEKE
-874 NKDTW
+874 NEDTW

-887 DESND
+887 EESKD

-900 GTDNVNREVYKT
+900 TDEKTNREVFAT
-912 SENEITENG
+912 GENEITENG
-921 KTVKVVSKNDDS
+921 KKVKVVSKTGDS
-933 IGNGF
+933 KGKALI
-938 VAKRA
+938 AKRS
-943 FQTKYWNAELG
+943 FQDKYWN
-954 AYATSDAEKNFGY
+954 EKVGRYNTTDEEKDFQYLNSSTFGDID
-967 LLAAS
+967 
-972 FDKKEAV
+972 FI
-979 GVDAAIVSKDLQT
+979 GVDASIIKEGGSK
-992 ASLMDYYNRHVGIKA
+992 ASLDNYFNRHVGLITKD
-1007 KSGAYIDLLGIKGD
+1007 GAVIDLLGIKG
-1021 DFAFTPSVT
+1021 SV
-1030 KKVIGHDSEENY
+1030 IPD
-1042 SFVLKADKDNPTG
+1042 
-1055 GTDLNGD
+1055 
-1062 IKKSTNGKIE
+1062 
-1072 DGKTQKIDFDEISFT
+1072 
-1087 KLGTYKFIVKEVNQ
+1087 
-1101 APKDWIYD
+1101 AP
-1109 NSEKVITVVISENKD
+1109 VT
-1124 GKFKVKIENNNP
+1124 
-1136 VVENKYS
+1136 
-1143 HTDDEDKPNPDKPDT
+1143 PDT
-1158 EKPKD
+1158 PEKPKPD
-1163 DAKDNENKTTTTET
+1163 
-1177 SKISKSVNTGDNNS
+1177 KSDKSIGTGDSGIDGFAILLVIMGTIAIS
-1191 TEAMLTLTLL
+1191 TAIRKRKGE
-1201 IASAGVLV
+1201 SQ
-1209 AVSIKNKIGN
+1209 N
-1219 KNKSN
+1219 

>member
-1 MRKKCTLR
+1 MGGWEADVKKQIYTRGKQMLAIAFSLLLVISFSKFSVSAEALGEKESKTMSEPKVNEKNIEDTISPKEEKSEKIEIAEKSEKSEKPEKAENQAKGAKVKQMKKSPLR
-9 KNKRIS
+9 
-15 TTILILT
+15 
-22 LSMVFVFTML
+22 
-32 PIHSLANESSSMQND
+32 
-47 TNLNNLNE
+47 
-55 NLVPEPAEIGTAREN
+55 VPPAG
-70 EDINA
+70 
-75 QKENSTNK
+75 
-83 SLSENGLNAQD
+83 GV
-94 IEQNE
+94 
-99 AQIREAPRKA
+99 
-109 PPENGIVEIG
+109 VEIS
-119 SFEDLK
+119 SFDDLK

-131 KYTYLT
+131 NYTFLT
-137 NRDYSALLLKSGNY
+137 NNDYSALLLKSGNY

-158 IDLNDP
+158 IDLNDS
-164 YFDDKSEEIGRGII
+164 YFDDKRVEIERGII

-192 NHKITFKGNKVAPL
+192 NHKITFKGKKVAPL

-237 ISFGTPVDENGFDIN
+237 ISFGTPVDANGFDIN
-252 SSILKNI
+252 NSIIKNI

-271 VWGNVILDNHFS
+271 VWGNVRIDNHFS

-296 WYLSKTSLEDIDL
+296 WFLSKTSLEDIDL

-332 LTFHWDKKMPTKD
+332 LTFHWDKKMPAPN

-370 NVNIGGNIQAYA
+370 NVNIGGNVQAYA

-393 DLGEAWVD
+393 DLGQAWVD
-401 NLHVNIKGN
+401 NLHVNIKGD

-453 AENGMAKSND
+453 AENGMTKSND

-488 VRGKMSNNAPFR
+488 VRGKMSNNAPFK

-535 EIKNAESSQTAFVG
+535 EIKNAESPQTAFVG
-549 LSQKVY
+549 LSQKLY
-555 AGKQSYEGRPELPEA
+555 AGKQSKEGRPELPEA

-620 NFIGMGDVEAKQPKN
+620 NFTGMGNVEAKEPIN
-635 TPHQCLT
+635 TPHPCLT
-642 KGNKLEFGT
+642 KGNILEFGT
-651 VKLEGNTGNT
+651 INLEGKTGNT
-661 ISLMAGAQGANQPIE
+661 ISLMAGTQGANQPIE

-709 APIKGCR
+709 SPIKGCR
-716 VYVGDID
+716 VYVGDVD
-723 IKNQTQKTLYL
+723 IKNRTQKALYM

-768 GFAGYASN
+768 GFAGYANN

-825 FTGFADGGTIDG
+825 FTGFADGGKITG

-847 KFWSAI
+847 TFWSAI
-853 LGAHK
+853 LGADRNN
-858 ENKPTIKNSTL
+858 NKPIITNSTL
-869 LVDKE
+869 LVEKE
-874 NKDTW
+874 NEDTW

-887 DESND
+887 EESKD

-900 GTDNVNREVYKT
+900 TDEKTNREVFAT
-912 SENEITENG
+912 GENEITENG
-921 KTVKVVSKNDDS
+921 KKVKVVSKTGDS
-933 IGNGF
+933 KGKALI
-938 VAKRA
+938 AKRS
-943 FQTKYWNAELG
+943 FQDKYWN
-954 AYATSDAEKNFGY
+954 EKVGRYNTTDEEKDFQYLNSSTFGDID
-967 LLAAS
+967 
-972 FDKKEAV
+972 FI
-979 GVDAAIVSKDLQT
+979 GVDASIIKEGGSK
-992 ASLMDYYNRHVGIKA
+992 ASLDNYFNRHAGLITKD
-1007 KSGAYIDLLGIKGD
+1007 GAVIDLLGIKG
-1021 DFAFTPSVT
+1021 SV
-1030 KKVIGHDSEENY
+1030 IPD
-1042 SFVLKADKDNPTG
+1042 
-1055 GTDLNGD
+1055 
-1062 IKKSTNGKIE
+1062 
-1072 DGKTQKIDFDEISFT
+1072 
-1087 KLGTYKFIVKEVNQ
+1087 
-1101 APKDWIYD
+1101 AP
-1109 NSEKVITVVISENKD
+1109 VT
-1124 GKFKVKIENNNP
+1124 
-1136 VVENKYS
+1136 
-1143 HTDDEDKPNPDKPDT
+1143 PDT
-1158 EKPKD
+1158 PEKPKPD
-1163 DAKDNENKTTTTET
+1163 
-1177 SKISKSVNTGDNNS
+1177 KSDKSIGTGDSGIDGFAILLVIMGTIAIS
-1191 TEAMLTLTLL
+1191 TALRKRKGE
-1201 IASAGVLV
+1201 SQ
-1209 AVSIKNKIGN
+1209 N
-1219 KNKSN
+1219 

>member
-1 MRKKCTLR
+1 MNQKWTQRKS
-9 KNKRIS
+9 KRIR

-32 PIHSLANESSSMQND
+32 PIHSLANESSSMQSD
-47 TNLNNLNE
+47 TNLNHLNE
-55 NLVPEPAEIGTAREN
+55 NHAPEPAEIEMTKEK
-70 EDINA
+70 EDINT
-75 QKENSTNK
+75 QQENNRNN

-99 AQIREAPRKA
+99 AQLKKAPRKV
-109 PPENGIVEIG
+109 PPKNGIVEIG

-131 KYTYLT
+131 KYTFLT
-137 NRDYSALLLKSGNY
+137 NNDYSALLLKSGSY
-151 VFTKDIE
+151 VFTNDIV

-164 YFDDKSEEIGRGII
+164 YFDDKSVEIDRGII
-178 SHDNKDGILSIDGG
+178 SHDNKDGVLNIDGG

-206 FAGIRAKNVNIS
+206 FAGIRAKNASIS

-230 YGFIGEL
+230 YSFIGEL
-237 ISFGTPVDENGFDIN
+237 ISFGTPVDANGFDIN
-252 SSILKNI
+252 NSIIKNI
-259 KVKVNGNVESKE
+259 KVKVNGNIESKE
-271 VWGNVILDNHFS
+271 VWGNVRIDNHFS

-296 WYLSKTSLEDIDL
+296 WFLSKTSLEDIDL

-320 PADKN
+320 PADKK

-332 LTFHWDKKMPTKD
+332 LTFHWDKTMPIPN
-345 TPSGDEIYMKQNTAM
+345 TPSGNEIYMKHNTEM

-370 NVNIGGNIQAYA
+370 NVNVGGNVQAYA

-393 DLGEAWVD
+393 DIGTAWVD
-401 NLHVNIKGN
+401 NLHVNIKGD

-416 KGGINQSGGESTYAH
+416 NGGINQSGGESTYAH

-453 AENGMAKSND
+453 AEEGMAKSDD

-488 VRGKMSNNAPFR
+488 VRGKMSNNAPFK

-535 EIKNAESSQTAFVG
+535 EIKNSESSQTAFVG
-549 LSQKVY
+549 LAQKLY
-555 AGKQSYEGRPELPEA
+555 AGKQSVDGRPEFPEA
-570 SLKNNS
+570 SLKNNT
-576 LKVGKVDIDTPK
+576 LKVGKLDIDTPK

-620 NFIGMGDVEAKQPKN
+620 NFIGMGDVEATKPKN

-642 KGNKLEFGT
+642 KGNILEFGAIN
-651 VKLEGNTGNT
+651 LEGNSGNT
-661 ISLMAGAQGANQPIE
+661 ISLMAGTQGVNQPIE

-684 LSVNL
+684 LNVNL
-689 TDENENK
+689 TDKNENK

-709 APIKGCR
+709 SPIKGCR

-723 IKNQTQKTLYL
+723 INNQTQKTLYL

-768 GFAGYASN
+768 GFAGYANN

-781 CDYQINGKSEV
+781 CDYQINGKNEV
-792 AQNGKGI
+792 VQNGKGI
-799 FAGFAGWIKNTT
+799 FAGFTGWIKDTT

-825 FTGFADGGTIDG
+825 FTGYANGGTIDG

-858 ENKPTIKNSTL
+858 DNKPTIKNSTL

-887 DESND
+887 DGSKD

-900 GTDNVNREVYKT
+900 GGDNVNREVYKT

-921 KTVKVVSKNDDS
+921 KAVKVVSKNDDS

-938 VAKRA
+938 IAKRA
-943 FQTKYWNAELG
+943 FQTKYWNAEVG
-954 AYATSDAEKNFGY
+954 AYATSDTEKNFGY
-967 LLAAS
+967 LLATS
-972 FDKKEAV
+972 FDEKEAV
-979 GVDAAIVSKDLQT
+979 GVDTAAVSKDLQT
-992 ASLMDYYNRHVGIKA
+992 ASLMNYYDRHVGIKA

-1055 GTDLNGD
+1055 GADLNGESQ
-1062 IKKSTNGKIE
+1062 KSTNGKIE

-1087 KLGTYKFIVKEVNQ
+1087 KLGTYKFIVKEVNK
-1101 APKDWIYD
+1101 APKDWTYD

-1124 GKFKVKIENNNP
+1124 GKFEVKIENNNP

-1143 HTDDEDKPNPDKPDT
+1143 HTDDEDKPNPDPQKPEPNNPTTDNRD
-1158 EKPKD
+1158 KPK
-1163 DAKDNENKTTTTET
+1163 TTPE
-1177 SKISKSVNTGDNNS
+1177 KSTNVVKSPKTGDMIDATMYVAGLAVMS
-1191 TEAMLTLTLL
+1191 MGVLLTL
-1201 IASAGVLV
+1201 
-1209 AVSIKNKIGN
+1209 KKKIH
-1219 KNKSN
+1219 K

>member
-1 MRKKCTLR
+1 M
-9 KNKRIS
+9 
-15 TTILILT
+15 
-22 LSMVFVFTML
+22 
-32 PIHSLANESSSMQND
+32 P
-47 TNLNNLNE
+47 
-55 NLVPEPAEIGTAREN
+55 PAG
-70 EDINA
+70 
-75 QKENSTNK
+75 
-83 SLSENGLNAQD
+83 GV
-94 IEQNE
+94 
-99 AQIREAPRKA
+99 
-109 PPENGIVEIG
+109 VEIS
-119 SFEDLK
+119 SFDDLK

-131 KYTYLT
+131 NYTFLT

-158 IDLNDP
+158 IDLNDS
-164 YFDDKSEEIGRGII
+164 YFDDKRVEIERGII

-192 NHKITFKGNKVAPL
+192 NHKITFKGKKVAPL

-218 NMSVEYPTSVSG
+218 NMSVEYPASVSG

-237 ISFGTPVDENGFDIN
+237 ISFGTPVDANGFDIN
-252 SSILKNI
+252 NSIIKNI

-332 LTFHWDKKMPTKD
+332 LTFHWDKKMPAPN
-345 TPSGDEIYMKQNTAM
+345 TPSGNEIYMKQNTAM

-370 NVNIGGNIQAYA
+370 NVNIGGNVQAYA

-401 NLHVNIKGN
+401 NLHVNIKRD

-463 FTQMYLVASTNSKG
+463 FTQMYLVASTNSHG

-488 VRGKMSNNAPFR
+488 VRGKISNNAPFR

-555 AGKQSYEGRPELPEA
+555 AGKQSKEGRPELPEA

-576 LKVGKVDIDTPK
+576 LKVGKLDIDTPK

-620 NFIGMGDVEAKQPKN
+620 NFTGMGNVEAKEPIN
-635 TPHQCLT
+635 TPHPCLT
-642 KGNKLEFGT
+642 KGNILEFGT
-651 VKLEGNTGNT
+651 INLEGNSGNT
-661 ISLMAGAQGANQPIE
+661 ISLMAGTQGENQPIE
-676 DCSVKAKA
+676 DCTVKAKA
-684 LSVNL
+684 LNVNL
-689 TDENENK
+689 TDENAK
-696 YSTSIAGIATYQQ
+696 GGSTSIAGIATYQQ
-709 APIKGCR
+709 ASIKGCR
-716 VYVGDID
+716 VYVGDVD
-723 IKNQTQKTLYL
+723 IKNQTEKPLYM

-742 NSKIEGSAVFIDK
+742 NSKIEGSAVFVDK

-768 GFAGYASN
+768 GFAGYANN

-825 FTGFADGGTIDG
+825 FTGFADGGKITG

-853 LGAHK
+853 LGADRNN
-858 ENKPTIKNSTL
+858 NKPIITNSTL
-869 LVDKE
+869 LVEKE
-874 NKDTW
+874 NEDTW

-887 DESND
+887 EESKD

-900 GTDNVNREVYKT
+900 TDEKTNREVFAT
-912 SENEITENG
+912 GENEITENG
-921 KTVKVVSKNDDS
+921 KKVKVVSKTGDS
-933 IGNGF
+933 KGKALI
-938 VAKRA
+938 AKRS
-943 FQTKYWNAELG
+943 FQDKYWNDKVGRYNTTGE
-954 AYATSDAEKNFGY
+954 EKNFQY
-967 LLAAS
+967 LNS
-972 FDKKEAV
+972 STFGDIDFI
-979 GVDAAIVSKDLQT
+979 GVDASIIKDGGSK
-992 ASLMDYYNRHVGIKA
+992 ASLDNYFNRHAGLITKD
-1007 KSGAYIDLLGIKGD
+1007 GAVIDLLGIRG
-1021 DFAFTPSVT
+1021 SV
-1030 KKVIGHDSEENY
+1030 IPD
-1042 SFVLKADKDNPTG
+1042 
-1055 GTDLNGD
+1055 
-1062 IKKSTNGKIE
+1062 
-1072 DGKTQKIDFDEISFT
+1072 
-1087 KLGTYKFIVKEVNQ
+1087 
-1101 APKDWIYD
+1101 AP
-1109 NSEKVITVVISENKD
+1109 VT
-1124 GKFKVKIENNNP
+1124 
-1136 VVENKYS
+1136 
-1143 HTDDEDKPNPDKPDT
+1143 PDT
-1158 EKPKD
+1158 PEKPKPD
-1163 DAKDNENKTTTTET
+1163 KND
-1177 SKISKSVNTGDNNS
+1177 KSIGTGDSGIDGFTILLVIMGTIAIS
-1191 TEAMLTLTLL
+1191 TALRKRKGE
-1201 IASAGVLV
+1201 SQ
-1209 AVSIKNKIGN
+1209 N
-1219 KNKSN
+1219 